1 MSINVKCFKC
11 RKNIAHETEEY
22 YVFVSKT
29 NIDNEPFCVTCYQ
42 QDIDQ
47 IKELLDPFITKLY
60 VKNFIAMN
68 KNNK

>member
-1 MSINVKCFKC
+1 MFQMSKDIES
-11 RKNIAHETEEY
+11 ETEEY

-29 NIDNEPFCVTCYQ
+29 NIDNEPFCLKCYE

-47 IKELLDPFITKLY
+47 VKELLYSFVPTLY
-60 VKNFIAMN
+60 LKNFVAMN

>member
-11 RKNIAHETEEY
+11 RKDIESETEEY

-29 NIDNEPFCVTCYQ
+29 NIDNEPFCLKCYE

-47 IKELLDPFITKLY
+47 VKELLDPFMPNYIIKIL
-60 VKNFIAMN
+60 
-68 KNNK
+68 